1 MNLHQKH
8 TLLSIE
14 DEENLKK
21 ENLTIE
27 KSSKEFDEDIQKLSE
42 LKELTKKEIEKIDA
56 NYEKVHKETTK
67 FFEIKRAELN
77 EKEENLKEKLKT
89 EVTKIKES
97 LDDYLTQIEYLSKS
111 CERIKKG
118 VQALEKEEK
127 YMIKN
132 LSYISKINKNK
143 NEIYTLL
150 NSLMKNLE
158 INFNEK
164 EENIVYNE
172 YCFNGI
178 KKEKN
183 YDKYE
188 LKKVEKIKESEKKP
202 IFNEEKKMVL
212 SIKKKES
219 NLKHAIYIE
228 KKVEEVKKSNKAFI
242 SGRKKS

>member
-1 MNLHQKH
+1 M
-8 TLLSIE
+8 
-14 DEENLKK
+14 
-21 ENLTIE
+21 
-27 KSSKEFDEDIQKLSE
+27 
-42 LKELTKKEIEKIDA
+42 
-56 NYEKVHKETTK
+56 
-67 FFEIKRAELN
+67 
-77 EKEENLKEKLKT
+77 KEKLKT

-111 CERIKKG
+111 CESIKKG

-212 SIKKKES
+212 IKKSNIKSIKKK
-219 NLKHAIYIE
+219 
-228 KKVEEVKKSNKAFI
+228 
-242 SGRKKS
+242 

>member
-56 NYEKVHKETTK
+56 NYEKVDKETTK

-97 LDDYLTQIEYLSKS
+97 LDDYL
-111 CERIKKG
+111 
-118 VQALEKEEK
+118 
-127 YMIKN
+127 
-132 LSYISKINKNK
+132 
-143 NEIYTLL
+143 
-150 NSLMKNLE
+150 
-158 INFNEK
+158 
-164 EENIVYNE
+164 
-172 YCFNGI
+172 
-178 KKEKN
+178 
-183 YDKYE
+183 
-188 LKKVEKIKESEKKP
+188 
-202 IFNEEKKMVL
+202 
-212 SIKKKES
+212 
-219 NLKHAIYIE
+219 
-228 KKVEEVKKSNKAFI
+228 FI
-242 SGRKKS
+242 

>member
-1 MNLHQKH
+1 M
-8 TLLSIE
+8 
-14 DEENLKK
+14 
-21 ENLTIE
+21 
-27 KSSKEFDEDIQKLSE
+27 
-42 LKELTKKEIEKIDA
+42 
-56 NYEKVHKETTK
+56 
-67 FFEIKRAELN
+67 
-77 EKEENLKEKLKT
+77 KEKLKT

-178 KKEKN
+178 KKEKK
-183 YDKYE
+183 YDKDE
-188 LKKVEKIKESEKKP
+188 TIKIKKSDIKP
-202 IFNEEKKMVL
+202 IFNDEKNMVL
-212 SIKKKES
+212 KKESKSIKKKES
-219 NLKHAIYIE
+219 NLNHPIYIE
-228 KKVEEVKKSNKAFI
+228 KKVEEVKKSNIKPLFQEE
-242 SGRKKS
+242 KKVEKIEKVKESNLRPIEYEEKKI